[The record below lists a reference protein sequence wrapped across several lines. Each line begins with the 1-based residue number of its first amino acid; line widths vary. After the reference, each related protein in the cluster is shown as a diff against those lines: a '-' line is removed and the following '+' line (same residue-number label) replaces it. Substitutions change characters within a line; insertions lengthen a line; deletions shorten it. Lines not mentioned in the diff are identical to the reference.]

1 MSQADKR
8 RDKPD
13 GYLSDEAIID
23 LFFARDETAIAESD
37 RKYGPY
43 LRSVAYHILHNDADC
58 EECRN
63 DTYLRAWETIPP
75 TRPVSLG
82 GYLTKI
88 IRGIAINRYDRD
100 RRDRRIPP
108 EALESLS
115 DFEGFLA
122 DTPVQDEVGSAA
134 ESEVI
139 GAVISRY
146 LRGCRKRRRYVFMA
160 RYFAMKPIAAI
171 ADQLG
176 ISESSVKRELA
187 SIKKELRIELKKE
200 DIEV

>member
-1 MSQADKR
+1 MNEKHTRKEGLAEHL
-8 RDKPD
+8 P
-13 GYLSDEAIID
+13 DEAIVE
-23 LFFARDETAIAESD
+23 LFFARDETAITESD

-43 LRSVAYHILHNDADC
+43 LWTVAHNILHNAADC

-108 EALESLS
+108 EAVESLS

-122 DTPVQDEVGSAA
+122 DTPAPDETESAL
-134 ESEVI
+134 I
-139 GAVISRY
+139 GDVISRY
-146 LRGCRKRRRYVFMA
+146 LRGCKKRRRYIFMA
-160 RYFAMKPIAAI
+160 RFYAARPVAEIAER
-171 ADQLG
+171 LG
-176 ISESSVKRELA
+176 VSESSVKRELA
-187 SIKKELRIELKKE
+187 GIRKELRTELEKE
-200 DIEV
+200 GITV

>member
-1 MSQADKR
+1 MNEKHTRKEGLAEHL
-8 RDKPD
+8 P
-13 GYLSDEAIID
+13 DEAIVE
-23 LFFARDETAIAESD
+23 LFFARDETAITESD

-43 LRSVAYHILHNDADC
+43 LWTVAHNILRNDADC

-108 EALESLS
+108 EAVESLS

-122 DTPVQDEVGSAA
+122 DTPAPDEA
-134 ESEVI
+134 ESALI
-139 GAVISRY
+139 GEVISRY
-146 LRGCRKRRRYVFMA
+146 LRRCKKRRRYIFMA
-160 RYFAMKPIAAI
+160 RFYAMKPVAEIAEG
-171 ADQLG
+171 LE

-187 SIKKELRIELKKE
+187 GIRKELRTELEKE
-200 DIEV
+200 GITV

>member
-1 MSQADKR
+1 MSEKSTRKKA
-8 RDKPD
+8 PD
-13 GYLSDEAIID
+13 GLLSDEAIID
-23 LFFARDETAIAESD
+23 LFFSRDEAAITESD
-37 RKYGPY
+37 RKYGSY
-43 LRSVAYHILHNDADC
+43 LWTVAHNILHSDLDC

-108 EALESLS
+108 EAVESLS

-122 DTPVQDEVGSAA
+122 DVPASDEA
-134 ESEVI
+134 ESALI
-139 GAVISRY
+139 GEVISRY
-146 LRGCRKRRRYVFMA
+146 LRGCKKRRRYIFMA
-160 RYFAMKPIAAI
+160 RFYAMKPVAEIAEG
-171 ADQLG
+171 LE

-187 SIKKELRIELKKE
+187 GIRKELRAELEKE
-200 DIEV
+200 GITV

>member
-1 MSQADKR
+1 MNEKHTRKEDPAEHL
-8 RDKPD
+8 P
-13 GYLSDEAIID
+13 DEAIVE
-23 LFFARDETAIAESD
+23 LFFARDETAITESD

-43 LRSVAYHILHNDADC
+43 LWTVAHNILRNDADC

-108 EALESLS
+108 EAVESLS

-122 DTPVQDEVGSAA
+122 DTPAPDEA
-134 ESEVI
+134 ESALI
-139 GAVISRY
+139 GDVISRY
-146 LRGCRKRRRYVFMA
+146 LRGCKKRRRYVFMA
-160 RYFAMKPIAAI
+160 RFYAARPVAEIAEG
-171 ADQLG
+171 LE

-187 SIKKELRIELKKE
+187 GIRKELRTELEKE
-200 DIEV
+200 GITV

>member
-1 MSQADKR
+1 MNEKHTRKEDPAEHL
-8 RDKPD
+8 P
-13 GYLSDEAIID
+13 DEAIVE
-23 LFFARDETAIAESD
+23 LFFARDETAITESD

-43 LRSVAYHILHNDADC
+43 LWTVAHNILHNAADC

-75 TRPVSLG
+75 TRPASLG

-88 IRGIAINRYDRD
+88 IRGIAINRYDHD

-108 EALESLS
+108 DAVESLS

-122 DTPVQDEVGSAA
+122 DTPAPDEA
-134 ESEVI
+134 ESALI
-139 GAVISRY
+139 GEVISRC

-160 RYFAMKPIAAI
+160 RFYAMKPVAEIA
-171 ADQLG
+171 QRLE

-187 SIKKELRIELKKE
+187 GIRKELRTELEKE
-200 DIEV
+200 GITV